1 MLLFNFSCFLSAYDY
16 LGWFNLTQIPFV
28 YCFPNGCKKKHTHIY
43 IYIYASLHDFSR
55 FCLQTFI
62 FTFDSYT
69 CFPYPYVCVCV
80 FVCVS
85 LVRWLWLCS
94 IKHRAGYSDVLS
106 SLSLSLFSLR
116 HCAAISLSLLP
127 SNNMSSL
134 LHCSDSTVKL
144 MRTNSSAC
152 VSLTFLISALLSC
165 SPPAISLRK
174 ARSSSTRL
182 LSVHVYVC
190 E

>member
-1 MLLFNFSCFLSAYDY
+1 MIY
-16 LGWFNLTQIPFV
+16 LVSVFKPSSFPLTPIHV
-28 YCFPNGCKKKHTHIY
+28 SLTHM
-43 IYIYASLHDFSR
+43 
-55 FCLQTFI
+55 
-62 FTFDSYT
+62 
-69 CFPYPYVCVCV
+69 CVCV

-152 VSLTFLISALLSC
+152 VSLTFLISALHLPFPSERPGAAQRGC
-165 SPPAISLRK
+165 SQYTCMCVSDCFLLVLFPALPLWRALRTNPE
-174 ARSSSTRL
+174 AFAADSSSTKRISPSL
-182 LSVHVYVC
+182 QWQHC
-190 E
+190 FGNH

>member
-1 MLLFNFSCFLSAYDY
+1 MHHYTISLVSVFKPSSFP
-16 LGWFNLTQIPFV
+16 LTPIHV
-28 YCFPNGCKKKHTHIY
+28 SLTHI
-43 IYIYASLHDFSR
+43 
-55 FCLQTFI
+55 
-62 FTFDSYT
+62 
-69 CFPYPYVCVCV
+69 CVCV

-106 SLSLSLFSLR
+106 SLSLSLSLFSLR

-152 VSLTFLISALLSC
+152 VSLTFLISALHLPFPSERPGAAQRGC
-165 SPPAISLRK
+165 SQYTCMCVSDCFLLVLFPALP
-174 ARSSSTRL
+174 L
-182 LSVHVYVC
+182 
-190 E
+190 